1 MTDYSAN
8 YTDDNDMGWDEENA
22 LPDDFYGPGLPRPL
36 TWRILVMPVR
46 PRKVSK
52 GGIVLAESTQDVQR
66 HLNYIGKVVSV
77 GSLAYTDKRISDE
90 EHKPKLGEYVIYGRY
105 SGQVLT
111 YRGVRLIIIN
121 DDEIL
126 AKVASPD
133 DLKISI

>member
-8 YTDDNDMGWDEENA
+8 YTDDNDLGWDETNE
-22 LPDDFYGPGLPRPL
+22 LPESFYEGLPQPL

-52 GGIVLAESTQDVQR
+52 GGIVLAETTQDVQR
-66 HLNYIGKVVSV
+66 HLNYIGRIIST
-77 GSLAYTDKRISDE
+77 GSLAYTDKRISME
-90 EHKPKLGEYVIYGRY
+90 TSKPKVGDYVIYGRY
-105 SGQVLT
+105 AGQVLT
-111 YRGVRLIIIN
+111 YKGIRLLIIN

-133 DLKISI
+133 DLKINV